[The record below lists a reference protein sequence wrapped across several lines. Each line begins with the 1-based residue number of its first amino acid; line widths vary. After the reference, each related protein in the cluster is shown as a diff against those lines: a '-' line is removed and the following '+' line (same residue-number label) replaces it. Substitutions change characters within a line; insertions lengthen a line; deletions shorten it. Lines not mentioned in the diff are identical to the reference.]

1 MHTACTAHAQRM
13 HSACTTA
20 LPGEAELRAAW
31 QLLEQLYQSSARFSP
46 PEQFAR
52 VVAREMKVGLYGL
65 PLYLLRSH
73 LP

>member
-1 MHTACTAHAQRM
+1 M

-52 VVAREMKVGLYGL
+52 VVAREMKVAHTGCRCTYYGHTYHHAAL
-65 PLYLLRSH
+65 AKKLT
-73 LP
+73 